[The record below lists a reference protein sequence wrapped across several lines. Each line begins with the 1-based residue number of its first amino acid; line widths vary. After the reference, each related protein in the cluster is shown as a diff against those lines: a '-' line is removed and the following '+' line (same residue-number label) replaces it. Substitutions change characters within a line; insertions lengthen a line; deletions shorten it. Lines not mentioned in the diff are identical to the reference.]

1 MTVKECKSFRV
12 NAIVA
17 ARVEADE
24 GLIETGPES
33 ISYLPV
39 VCSGVIQVALR

>member
-33 ISYLPV
+33 NYYLLV

>member
-1 MTVKECKSFRV
+1 MSFRV

-33 ISYLPV
+33 ISYLLV